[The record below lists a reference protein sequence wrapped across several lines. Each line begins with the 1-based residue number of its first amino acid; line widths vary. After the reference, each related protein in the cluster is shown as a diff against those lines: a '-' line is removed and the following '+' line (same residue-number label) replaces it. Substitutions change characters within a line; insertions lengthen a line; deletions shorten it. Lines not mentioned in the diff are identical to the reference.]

1 LHKVTTIAA
10 TAPQIT
16 RWISPPRFAPY
27 LHEASGNVR
36 AGVRLYDWNR
46 ELSGAVYELLHMFE
60 VALRNAMD
68 EQLCSWNARQQRSG
82 GTGHHSSD
90 WLLDPAPLLVR
101 LTRNGQD
108 IRKAQKHAT
117 TSAKSWWP
125 SRPVNHSDVLAQLSL
140 GTWRYLLPNKDPGR
154 QLLWNEALHGA
165 FPRLVTRPQTLT
177 AKVHDIHLLRNRVA
191 HLEPL
196 IRTKVVRARLTD
208 VLEVLRAIDTV
219 PEQWAAGQQR
229 VTTVL
234 KARPL

>member
-1 LHKVTTIAA
+1 MTTTAA
-10 TAPQIT
+10 TAPHIT
-16 RWISPPRFAPY
+16 RWISPARFAPY
-27 LHEASGNVR
+27 RREASGNIR
-36 AGVRLYDWNR
+36 DAVRLYDWNR

-68 EQLCSWNARQQRSG
+68 EQLCTWNASQQRSD
-82 GTGHHSSD
+82 GTGLHSPD
-90 WLLDPAPLLVR
+90 WLLDPAPLLIR

-108 IRKAQKHAT
+108 IRKAQKRAT
-117 TSAKSWWP
+117 SSAKSWRP
-125 SRPVNHSDVLAQLSL
+125 SRPVIHSDVLAQLSL

-165 FPRLVTRPQTLT
+165 FPHLATPSRTLT

-196 IRTKVVRARLTD
+196 IHTKTVRARLTD

-234 KARPL
+234 KARPI